1 MSLEPPVS
9 PDEPPDPAGSF
20 DDPEPG
26 AEMSLAVRRDGAL
39 LDPGSLGG
47 FDSDDLDSDDLD
59 SDDLDSDDLD
69 SGAFVSDDLDSDGF
83 ESDPPFESGDD
94 PESEPLESEDD
105 FESDDAAESLLAS
118 ACSLSFEGSAG
129 RVPSG
134 R

>member
-26 AEMSLAVRRDGAL
+26 AEMSLFVRRDGAL
-39 LDPGSLGG
+39 LDSDSRDGFGSDDCDPDD
-47 FDSDDLDSDDLD
+47 FDSDDF
-59 SDDLDSDDLD
+59 D
-69 SGAFVSDDLDSDGF
+69 SGAFDDSDAF
-83 ESDPPFESGDD
+83 ESDPPFVSADPFESAD
-94 PESEPLESEDD
+94 PSESEDA
-105 FESDDAAESLLAS
+105 FESDDSLAPDLAS
-118 ACSLSFEGSAG
+118 AETGSWSLSRSAG